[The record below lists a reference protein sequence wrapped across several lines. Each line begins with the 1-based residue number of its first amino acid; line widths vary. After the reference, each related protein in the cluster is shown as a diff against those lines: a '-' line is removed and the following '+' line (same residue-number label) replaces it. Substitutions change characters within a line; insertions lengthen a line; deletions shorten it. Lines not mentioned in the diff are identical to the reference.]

1 MSAKRK
7 AVGEIGEGR
16 KRRNV
21 EAGRECLEYSGKY
34 NDPKADV
41 ELISSDNV
49 VFKVHGY
56 HLMASRSVHFCCLV
70 AQ

>member
-7 AVGEIGEGR
+7 AVGEIEEGR

-21 EAGRECLEYSGKY
+21 EAGREYSEKY
-34 NDPKADV
+34 NNPKADV

-49 VFKVHGY
+49 VFRVHGY
-56 HLMASRSVHFCCLV
+56 HLMASRSVHFCCLI